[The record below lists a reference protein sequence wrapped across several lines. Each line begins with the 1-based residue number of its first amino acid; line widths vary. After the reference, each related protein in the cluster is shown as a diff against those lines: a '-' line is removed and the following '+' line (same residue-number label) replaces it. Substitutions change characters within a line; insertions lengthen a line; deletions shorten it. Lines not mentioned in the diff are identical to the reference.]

1 MASNLLPLNLV
12 EGVLAKTRAILFVSL
27 FYLFVNSTLHA
38 DTCTVI
44 EITCFRA
51 LEPNIFSICCLL
63 GHCSNLWSTSSLW
76 ELENPTPTRRSF
88 YSMIFVTTPDP
99 TVRPPS
105 RIANRR
111 PSSMAIGLS
120 SRSIAIFTLSPGMHI
135 SAPPSRSN
143 LPVTSVVRK

>member
-1 MASNLLPLNLV
+1 MALNLLPLNLV

-63 GHCSNLWSTSSLW
+63 GHCSNLTEHDALVGIGFSNPHNTIVLLDDFCYDTGPYST
-76 ELENPTPTRRSF
+76 TAF
-88 YSMIFVTTPDP
+88 
-99 TVRPPS
+99 
-105 RIANRR
+105 ANRE
-111 PSSMAIGLS
+111 SETV
-120 SRSIAIFTLSPGMHI
+120 FH
-135 SAPPSRSN
+135 SN
-143 LPVTSVVRK
+143 WLVFKVNFHFYVVARHAHFCTAK

>member
-63 GHCSNLWSTSSLW
+63 GHCSNLLSTMRLW
-76 ELENPTPTRRSF
+76 VWETKPTSRSY

-111 PSSMAIGLS
+111 PSSIAIGLS
-120 SRSIAIFTLSPGMHI
+120 SRLIAIFTLSPGMHI
-135 SAPPSRSN
+135 SAPPRRSN
-143 LPVTSVVRK
+143 LPVTSVVLK